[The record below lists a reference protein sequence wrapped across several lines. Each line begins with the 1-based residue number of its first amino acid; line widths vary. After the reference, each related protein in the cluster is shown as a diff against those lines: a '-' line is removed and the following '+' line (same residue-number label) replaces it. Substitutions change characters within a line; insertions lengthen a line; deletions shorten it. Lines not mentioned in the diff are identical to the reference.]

1 MMSGKLKFCYLTLFL
16 LLLIACYQDLFHH
29 SSLEKTVVEVTPYS
43 DYEKKAAS
51 FQVVSYQVKQG
62 EQFLTIIEKLNKQ
75 QITNIDQLV
84 ADFISLNPSADI
96 YQLENGQVYLF
107 PIYQDF

>member
-1 MMSGKLKFCYLTLFL
+1 MSGKLKFCYLTLFL

-29 SSLEKTVVEVTPYS
+29 SSLEKTVVEVTPHS